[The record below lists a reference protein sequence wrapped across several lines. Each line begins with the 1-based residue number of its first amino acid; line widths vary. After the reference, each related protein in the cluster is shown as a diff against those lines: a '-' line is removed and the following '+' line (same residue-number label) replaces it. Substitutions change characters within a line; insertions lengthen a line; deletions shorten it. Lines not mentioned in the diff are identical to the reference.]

1 SVAQRSNPGDA
12 PALVGRA
19 EPRLISDGRAAMQI
33 PVVYA
38 IRGCDACVKLR
49 QMRTTALWLSPTSF
63 ARERVLQWVAA
74 AGILS
79 RVRVTASSTFA
90 SVILRGV
97 PGRESS
103 ASPFIPCSL

>member
-1 SVAQRSNPGDA
+1 MSRTFSTSHGSVDSLNFSLRC
-12 PALVGRA
+12 
-19 EPRLISDGRAAMQI
+19 
-33 PVVYA
+33 
-38 IRGCDACVKLR
+38 GCSPKLR

-63 ARERVLQWVAA
+63 ARDRVLHWVAA

-79 RVRVTASSTFA
+79 RVRVTASSTLA